1 MNPKILVLVLL
12 AVTAFVQGAIGQFVA
27 PGQPFP
33 KSDIV
38 FMLLGTVLVFIWY
51 RLDSNQRGY
60 RRTPWLNV
68 CVVGLSI
75 IALPYYFFR
84 SRGARDGFIALGLF
98 LLCVVFFG
106 VLGTAGEYATY
117 YGLQS

>member
-51 RLDSNQRGY
+51 RLDPTN
-60 RRTPWLNV
+60 
-68 CVVGLSI
+68 
-75 IALPYYFFR
+75 
-84 SRGARDGFIALGLF
+84 GA
-98 LLCVVFFG
+98 
-106 VLGTAGEYATY
+106 TAAPHG
-117 YGLQS
+117 SMSV